1 MGIENQDVK
10 QGDNLLSADKRAV
23 TDLMISGAA
32 SFSFGVIELDDVLLA
47 FTKNKAVISILNKL
61 VTGDLTAITELRVL
75 TAGAANEKIQQ
86 LANHS
91 H

>member
-1 MGIENQDVK
+1 MLLAVAENQ
-10 QGDNLLSADKRAV
+10 A
-23 TDLMISGAA
+23 I
-32 SFSFGVIELDDVLLA
+32 
-47 FTKNKAVISILNKL
+47 ISILNKL